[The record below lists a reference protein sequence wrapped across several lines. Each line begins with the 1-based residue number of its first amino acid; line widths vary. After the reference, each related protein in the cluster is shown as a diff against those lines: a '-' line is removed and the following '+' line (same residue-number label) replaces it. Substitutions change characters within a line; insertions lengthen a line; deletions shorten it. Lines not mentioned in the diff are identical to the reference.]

1 MTSTQAKQS
10 KMSSHASLAKP
21 LTSGGIRALPHG
33 EMALCAKFGGL
44 RYVSDDQ
51 PGLRRLKRGT
61 HFRYVDAQERP
72 MRDKAQLAR
81 IRSLAIPPA
90 WTEVWICARPDGHLQ
105 ATGRDAKG
113 RKQYRYHPQWRVV
126 RDTVKYAHM
135 IDFGLHLPLI
145 REQVSAD
152 MRRAQL
158 SKRKVV
164 ATVIDLLEKTMIR
177 IGNESYARENK
188 SYGLTTLH
196 TRHVAIEGSAVEFH
210 FRGKSRVEHRVR
222 VKDKRLARIIQQI
235 RDLPGQEL
243 FQYLDADG
251 EPHAIDSADVNDYLK
266 EITGKDYTA
275 KDFRTWAGT
284 LHTTLALSALKFETQ
299 NEAKKNVV
307 AAIEQAA
314 KKLGNTPT
322 ICRKCYVHPAVIDSY
337 LAGELAIAAPGQ
349 PNAPAQEAIAH
360 VESHI
365 LRLLQQGLRN

>member
-1 MTSTQAKQS
+1 
-10 KMSSHASLAKP
+10 MSARSLARPK
-21 LTSGGIRALPHG
+21 SRGAQQIPHG

-51 PGLRRLKRGT
+51 PGIHRLRHGK
-61 HFRYVDAQERP
+61 HFRYVDARGEP
-72 MRDKAQLAR
+72 MRDQGQLAR
-81 IRSLAIPPA
+81 IKSLAIPPA
-90 WTEVWICARPDGHLQ
+90 WTQVWICARPDGHLQ

-113 RKQYRYHPQWRVV
+113 RKQYRYHPQWRAV

-152 MRRAQL
+152 MRRSQL

-177 IGNESYARENK
+177 IGNEAYARENK

-210 FRGKSRVEHRVR
+210 FRGKSRVEHHVR
-222 VKDKRLARIIQQI
+222 VKDKRLARIIRQI
-235 RDLPGQEL
+235 KDLPGQEL
-243 FQYLDADG
+243 FQYLDEDG
-251 EPHAIDSADVNDYLK
+251 QRHPVDSADVNDYLK

-322 ICRKCYVHPAVIDSY
+322 ICKKCYVHPAVIDSY
-337 LAGELAIAAPGQ
+337 LAGELVIATPE
-349 PNAPAQEAIAH
+349 PTDDEPQETIARM
-360 VESHI
+360 ESHI
-365 LRLLQQGLRN
+365 LTLLQQGLRS